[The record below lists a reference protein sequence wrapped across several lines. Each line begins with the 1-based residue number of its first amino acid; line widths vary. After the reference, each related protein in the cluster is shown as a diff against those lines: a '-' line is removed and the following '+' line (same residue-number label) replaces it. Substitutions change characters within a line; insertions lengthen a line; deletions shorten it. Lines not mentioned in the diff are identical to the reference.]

1 MKSLDKKKKIK
12 MSDLSDFDDDDSMI
26 DESYD
31 PTVDAKNYSLNDRS
45 DDSRDDVPSGSK
57 ESAFI
62 ESQSSR

>member
-1 MKSLDKKKKIK
+1 
-12 MSDLSDFDDDDSMI
+12 MSDLSDFDEDDSMI